1 MARTTI
7 DFGIDLGTT
16 NSEIAVLRGTEV
28 EVFKDNEGF
37 EFTPSA
43 VWMDPKNRLWVGRQA
58 REKLEDDPQNA
69 FCEFKL
75 QMGTPEE
82 KVFQRSGR
90 RMSPEMLSA
99 EVLKELRSVV
109 KHRTGEDVEGAVIT
123 VPAAF
128 ELPQSDATNKAAQ
141 LAGLKQSPLLQ
152 EPVAAALA
160 YGFQSLSDRVFWL
173 VYDFGGGTFDAAVI
187 QVRDGV
193 IQVVNHGGDNHLG
206 GKLIDW
212 ALVDELFIPAVR
224 REFGVRDFGRA
235 NPLYTAAIAKLKLEA
250 EKAKVKLSARESVE
264 LSVGLSLPGN
274 PQATFDFE
282 IKRADLERIAEPFI
296 LRSVNI
302 CRKVLSDKRL
312 AASAIERLIL
322 VGGPTLMPYLRSRLA
337 DAVHGLG
344 IQLEAKVDPLTVVAR
359 GAAVFAGTQRNKSA
373 SAPIASGAQYT
384 LELEYKPIGPDTEP
398 VVGGRVVGKA
408 SDVLTGYTIEF
419 VNTDARPPWK
429 SGKIGL
435 APTGTFVTNLWA
447 ERGRANKFEIV
458 LCDATGRKLPTDPS
472 AIPYTVGMVITEQ
485 PLIHSVGVATASNEV
500 KQFFE
505 KGAPLPAR
513 KRDVLKTAFAV
524 SRGNAGDVIRIPVVE
539 GDSPRADRNRR
550 IGVLEI
556 KAHQVK
562 RDVPAGSDVEV
573 TLDMDESRLL
583 RVKAYVPVLDEDF
596 EDVITLGY
604 EKTDAAEVA
613 KALEAEKRRLEDVR
627 KKAEATDDDDATE
640 AIARIDAERM
650 VFQVEGGLVAA
661 SGDPDAAQKA
671 RNRLGDL
678 RAALDQVEDAVEWP
692 AMVAEADRMTSAARE
707 VLKEHGERGDLG
719 AIEAHEAEIK
729 AAVQAKDPD
738 ILRRRLDELRGTVF
752 RILDRKGIMQVMWF
766 RNLLGMIDQMR
777 DRSLAEQLVARGRR
791 AMDGND
797 VEGMRAVNRQLAG
810 LLPTAPP
817 PPDLS
822 TVL

>member
-1 MARTTI
+1 MVRTTI

-43 VWMDPKNRLWVGRQA
+43 VWMDGKNRLWIGRQA
-58 REKLEDDPQNA
+58 KEKLEDDPQNA

-90 RMSPEMLSA
+90 RMSPVMLSA
-99 EVLKELRSVV
+99 EVLKELRNIV
-109 KHRTGEDVEGAVIT
+109 KHRTGEDVEAAVIT

-160 YGFQSLSDRVFWL
+160 CGFQSSSDKVFWL
-173 VYDFGGGTFDAAVI
+173 VYDFGGGTFDAAVV

-224 REFGVRDFGRA
+224 REFGIRDFGRA
-235 NPLYTAAIAKLKLEA
+235 NPLYTAAVAKLKLEA
-250 EKAKVKLSARESVE
+250 EKAKIKLSARDSVDV
-264 LSVGLSLPGN
+264 SVGLSLPGN

-282 IKRADLERIAEPFI
+282 LKRTDLERLAEPFV

-302 CRKVLSDKRL
+302 CRKVLADKRL
-312 AASAIERLIL
+312 GPSAIERVIL
-322 VGGPTLMPYLRSRLA
+322 VGGPTLMPYLRGRLA
-337 DAVHGLG
+337 DPVQGLG

-359 GAAVFAGTQRNKSA
+359 GAAVFAGTQRLKGA
-373 SAPIASGAQYT
+373 SVPRASDAQFVV
-384 LELEYKPIGPDTEP
+384 ELEYKPIGPDTEP
-398 VVGGRVVGKA
+398 VVGGRVLGKSA
-408 SDVLTGYTIEF
+408 DVLTGHTIEF
-419 VNTDARPPWK
+419 VNAQARPPWK

-435 APTGTFVTNLWA
+435 APNGAFVTNLWA
-447 ERGRANKFEIV
+447 ERGRSNTFDIV
-458 LCDATGRKLPTDPS
+458 LCDPTGRQLPTEPTGF
-472 AIPYTVGMVITEQ
+472 PYTVGMVITEQ
-485 PLIHSVGVATASNEV
+485 PLIHSVGIATASNEV
-500 KQFFE
+500 KPFFE
-505 KGAPLPAR
+505 KGAPLPTR
-513 KRDVLKTAFAV
+513 KREVLKTAFALT
-524 SRGNAGDVIRIPVVE
+524 RGNAGDVIRIPVVE

-583 RVKAYVPVLDEDF
+583 RVKAYVPVLDEEF
-596 EDVITLGY
+596 ENVITLGY

-613 KALEAEKRRLEDVR
+613 KALEAEKRRLEHVR
-627 KKAEATDDDDATE
+627 QKAEAASDAAATD
-640 AIARIDAERM
+640 AIGRIDAERM
-650 VFQVEGGLVAA
+650 VFQVEGGLAA
-661 SGDPDAAQKA
+661 AAGDPDAAQKA

-678 RAALDQVEDAVEWP
+678 RAALDQAEDAVEWP
-692 AMVAEADRMTSAARE
+692 AMVAEAGRMMSAARE
-707 VLKEHGERGDLG
+707 VLKEHGESGDLRS
-719 AIEAHEAEIK
+719 IEGHEAEIK
-729 AAVQAKDPD
+729 AAIEAKDPD

-766 RNLLGMIDQMR
+766 RDLVGMIGQMR

-791 AMDGND
+791 AMESND
-797 VEGMRAVNRQLAG
+797 VEGIRAVNRQLAG
-810 LLPTAPP
+810 LLPVAPP
-817 PPDLS
+817 PPDVS